1 MPAPR
6 PCSIC
11 THERVAEI
19 DRDLIAKEAGT
30 RRLAEKYGVNRNS
43 LRRHQQNHL
52 AHSLAAASG
61 AVVNRVEA
69 DPALLIGQVADLE
82 MRARKLLDRA
92 EAADDRA
99 NAVRALGQ
107 LRQVLELAAKLAGE
121 LSGSGLSRAEVKR
134 IAREMARVVEAELRA
149 EPERL
154 ERIRHGWRS
163 IRF

>member
-6 PCSIC
+6 PCQVC

-19 DRDLIAKEAGT
+19 DAALIAKEAGT
-30 RRLAEKYGVNRNS
+30 RRLAERFGVDRNA
-43 LRRHQQNHL
+43 LRRHQKNHL

-61 AVVNRVEA
+61 AVVTRCDP
-69 DPALLIGQVADLE
+69 DPASLVEQVAALE
-82 MRARKLLDRA
+82 RRARALLDRA
-92 EAADDRA
+92 DRNDDIKTALRA
-99 NAVRALGQ
+99 VDS
-107 LRQVLELAAKLAGE
+107 LRQLHELLAKMAGE

-154 ERIRHGWRS
+154 ERIRDGWRR